1 MFGSNPC
8 PICSRPDLEVVE
20 MVASPAHGRL
30 NCIMEL
36 AKVIGR
42 RDLNPTPNWRLG
54 VLQRHLELED
64 LLIYRQNRAGRRR
77 GCRRCHNPVSKIMG
91 IVMYYVLR

>member
-1 MFGSNPC
+1 
-8 PICSRPDLEVVE
+8 
-20 MVASPAHGRL
+20 
-30 NCIMEL
+30 
-36 AKVIGR
+36 
-42 RDLNPTPNWRLG
+42 
-54 VLQRHLELED
+54 